1 MPNYQL
7 WLCNDDYTRSALLAN
22 SGTARSWAKLSYR
35 QAVNDL
41 ETASVDLVPSSDKV
55 ASAAL
60 MKRLLIYRD
69 GVIVFGGLLE
79 GEQWKIEASAPAG
92 DTWTIHA
99 RSAAEYATWRLALP
113 GSGDE
118 YDSRTDSLDDVAKA
132 FVRAH
137 MGSGAAAARQFSDLT
152 VQADAG
158 SAASATEEARYDVLL
173 TLLQKLAKQ
182 GGFDWRFVPGATG
195 VEFQT
200 AYPIWGLDRT
210 KGNGVN
216 DEMVFSLDRRNF
228 GEMTFT
234 RDLLGHYNYLYVG
247 GQGEGS
253 DRTIVERSTAGDIT
267 AYKRRERFY
276 NGSRYSLT
284 ASLEAAGDV
293 ELAKLAASEVMT
305 VKPLP
310 GVWPAQ
316 FDLGDLVTM
325 FVVRYGRTFT
335 QDAKVTAINVTVDPE
350 GIEDVTPELEAV

>member
-1 MPNYQL
+1 VPNYQL
-7 WLCNDDYTRSALLAN
+7 WLCNDNYTRSALLAN

-35 QAVNDL
+35 QAINDL
-41 ETASVDLVPSSDKV
+41 EGASVDLVPNSSKV
-55 ASAAL
+55 ASATL

-79 GEQWKIEASAPAG
+79 REEWAIGGSAPDG

-99 RSAAEYATWRLALP
+99 RSACEYASWRLATP

-118 YDSRTDSLDDVAKA
+118 YDSRTGALDDLAKEYVAYHLGA
-132 FVRAH
+132 
-137 MGSGAAAARQFSDLT
+137 SAAAARQFSDLSIE
-152 VQADAG
+152 ADATA
-158 SAASATEEARYDVLL
+158 AASTTIEARYDVLL

-182 GGFDWRFVPGATG
+182 GGFDWRFVPSATG

-200 AYPIWGLDRT
+200 EYPQWGLDRT

-228 GEMTFT
+228 SRMTYAQ
-234 RDLLGHYNYLYVG
+234 DLLGHYNYLYVG
-247 GQGEGS
+247 GQGEGA
-253 DRTIVERSTAGDIT
+253 DREIVERSTAGDIT

-316 FDLGDLVTM
+316 FGLGDLVTM

-335 QDAKVTAINVTVDPE
+335 QDAKVTAIGVTVDPE